1 MEERAF
7 CELEGLKGIK
17 KRKVDGYLI
26 KEADEDYI
34 KTILEKG
41 CACTV
46 AGSYGA
52 LNIWK
57 TDAGIIR
64 GEAMQRCCSLDKK
77 VFLNYTEAT
86 AWATKWIDRINGV
99 EPIVEEENEP
109 NYAFRRDVER
119 ILMKTQESIYDAFC
133 DAGCGKR
140 MNHDGYGN
148 PCPRN
153 CCTKFNDFAKR
164 IKMRSIRG
172 LETQEAKDIVAKYTH
187 PNPEKFCLKFS
198 NQ

>member
-7 CELEGLKGIK
+7 CELEGLKGLK

-41 CACTV
+41 CACTA
-46 AGSYGA
+46 AGSFGS

-64 GEAMQRCCSLDKK
+64 GEAMQRWSSLDKK
-77 VFLNYTEAT
+77 VFSNYTEVT
-86 AWATKWIDRINGV
+86 AWAAKWIDRINGV
-99 EPIVEEENEP
+99 EPIVEKEEDPQEYEP

-140 MNHDGYGN
+140 
-148 PCPRN
+148 
-153 CCTKFNDFAKR
+153 
-164 IKMRSIRG
+164 
-172 LETQEAKDIVAKYTH
+172 
-187 PNPEKFCLKFS
+187 LKGHRCKIYPS
-198 NQ
+198 

>member
-7 CELEGLKGIK
+7 CELGGLKGMK

-26 KEADEDYI
+26 KEADESYI
-34 KTILEKG
+34 RTILEKG
-41 CACTV
+41 CACTA
-46 AGSYGA
+46 AGSFGS

-64 GEAMQRCCSLDKK
+64 GEAMQRWSSLDKK
-77 VFLNYTEAT
+77 VFSNYAEAT
-86 AWATKWIDRINGV
+86 AWAAKWIDRINGV
-99 EPIVEEENEP
+99 EPIVEKEETPQEPAP

-140 MNHDGYGN
+140 LNFDGYGN

-153 CCTKFNDFAKR
+153 YCAKFNDFARR

-172 LETQEAKDIVAKYTH
+172 LETQEAKDIVAKYTKSD
-187 PNPEKFCLKFS
+187 PDKAV
-198 NQ
+198 